1 MKDLKQIEEILT
13 LYKSVLRDKY
23 KVLNIGVFGSYIHG
37 EQSKVSDIDILVE
50 FSEPVGWEFIDLKD
64 FLEMILEI
72 KVDLV
77 TKNALKPQIRDRIL
91 NEVVYA

>member
-13 LYKSVLRDKY
+13 LYKSVLQDKY
-23 KVLNIGVFGSYIHG
+23 KVLYIGVFGSYVHG

-64 FLEMILEI
+64 FLETILEV

-91 NEVVYA
+91 NEVVFA

>member
-1 MKDLKQIEEILT
+1 M
-13 LYKSVLRDKY
+13 
-23 KVLNIGVFGSYIHG
+23 
-37 EQSKVSDIDILVE
+37 SDIDILVE